1 MSIILNPFGAYK
13 DRHLGESAIFYGSG
27 PTIKEFSA
35 DRKDILKIGLNEQIY
50 LDLDLDYWFMGDT
63 FPRNPDKFI
72 NCFEDYNEYKPNI
85 TKFIRYQLWGERGR
99 MPPGMKHSQ
108 YYTCTLGGSPQ
119 TCLFKKDISEGSLV
133 GVASISFEALQ
144 FILYSGVK
152 NIYLVGHD
160 CDYTTG
166 DHGGSQIGKNLN
178 AGFWIAR
185 YWKICEPWIK
195 KKYPKLKIY
204 WVNQKMTDLF
214 NNIDIEDFY
223 KEINK

>member
-27 PTIKEFSA
+27 PTIKEFST

-50 LDLDLDYWFMGDT
+50 LDLDLDYLLMGDT

-99 MPPGMKHSQ
+99 MPAGMKHSQ

-166 DHGGSQIGKNLN
+166 TFRTQFAGQHVEGNHMLQYWPLVKDWVEKNYPDVNIYSINPVALN
-178 AGFWIAR
+178 IFPEA
-185 YWKICEPWIK
+185 
-195 KKYPKLKIY
+195 
-204 WVNQKMTDLF
+204 Q
-214 NNIDIEDFY
+214 IEDI
-223 KEINK
+223 KC

>member
-27 PTIKEFSA
+27 PTIKEFST

-166 DHGGSQIGKNLN
+166 TFRTQFAGQHVEGNHMLQYWPLVKDWVEKNYPDVNIYSINPVALN
-178 AGFWIAR
+178 IFPEA
-185 YWKICEPWIK
+185 
-195 KKYPKLKIY
+195 
-204 WVNQKMTDLF
+204 Q
-214 NNIDIEDFY
+214 IEDI
-223 KEINK
+223 KC

>member
-27 PTIKEFSA
+27 PTIKEFST

-160 CDYTTG
+160 CDYATG
-166 DHGGSQIGKNLN
+166 TFRTQFAGQHVEGNHMLQYWPLVKDWVEKN
-178 AGFWIAR
+178 
-185 YWKICEPWIK
+185 
-195 KKYPKLKIY
+195 YPDVNIYSINPVALKIFPEA
-204 WVNQKMTDLF
+204 QTE
-214 NNIDIEDFY
+214 DI
-223 KEINK
+223 KC